1 MELFRHR
8 VITTT
13 SPRMAT
19 KNTPTCQIKTF
30 EGPML
35 LDGID
40 GIAGACGGKT
50 TRWWK
55 QRRNACPIEIDGEK
69 KYV

>member
-1 MELFRHR
+1 
-8 VITTT
+8 
-13 SPRMAT
+13 
-19 KNTPTCQIKTF
+19 
-30 EGPML
+30 ML

-50 TRWWK
+50 ARWWKAGACGGKTARWWK

>member
-1 MELFRHR
+1 
-8 VITTT
+8 
-13 SPRMAT
+13 MAT

-50 TRWWK
+50 ARWWK